1 MTLPS
6 TRITSSARAGA
17 QWPRARKAAS
27 VSNVENEQVQDLC
40 IEASNSTPVSVQSPP
55 SIRNSR
61 RKRLAFN
68 SCSQEGG
75 TGKGSREFRQ
85 RGKGPPRRGSG
96 PDGGPP
102 AA

>member
-40 IEASNSTPVSVQSPP
+40 IEASISTPVSVQSPP

-61 RKRLAFN
+61 RKRLAFS
-68 SCSQEGG
+68 SCSQEREPGRGG
-75 TGKGSREFRQ
+75 GNSGRGGKGRPGE
-85 RGKGPPRRGSG
+85 G
-96 PDGGPP
+96 
-102 AA
+102 AASCCGQLK